1 MNKTLLKIIKIQFNT
16 KEYELKYLYIYII
29 KMNIALNLSSAQ
41 LRNLRNGKGIRISP
55 AMFGSGVD
63 MIIDPMNYN
72 NLLKKL
78 ERGKGA
84 VMSMGNDELEENE
97 IQGTGLF
104 LGAGK
109 KSGKISRIKKARKW
123 RDFSDETL
131 RKGVDTGRY
140 GYEQFKEATDPV
152 GSELKKTGKKAIQ
165 GFSKMFGGEMEG
177 DGFFKDL
184 KKGYNK
190 KVKNSKL
197 GSALRETTGMVV
209 GDVYDRGA
217 KELGKHKYGKPVSQ
231 YMKDAKGSN
240 VKRLTGL
247 TGLGLRVGTT
257 GNGKMKSAVEIRPAV
272 MPRGKLDPSKLKH
285 GNGLRMSGSGNC
297 GACKMCGGSMND
309 KFLFADIA
317 L

>member
-1 MNKTLLKIIKIQFNT
+1 V
-16 KEYELKYLYIYII
+16 YIYII

-78 ERGKGA
+78 ERGKDA
-84 VMSMGNDELEENE
+84 VMSMRNDELEENE

-123 RDFSDETL
+123 RDFSIETL
-131 RKGVDTGRY
+131 RKGIDTGRY
-140 GYEQFKEATDPV
+140 GCEQFKEATDPV
-152 GSELKKTGKKAIQ
+152 CSELKKTGKKAIK
-165 GFSKMFGGEMEG
+165 GISKMFGGEMEG
-177 DGFFKDL
+177 EDMEGGGFFKDL
-184 KKGYNK
+184 KKGYNR

-197 GSALRETTGMVV
+197 GSAIQETTGMVV

-217 KELGKHKYGKPVSQ
+217 KELGKYKYGKPVSQ
-231 YMKDAKGSN
+231 YMKDTKGSN
-240 VKRLTGL
+240 VKRLT
-247 TGLGLRVGTT
+247 
-257 GNGKMKSAVEIRPAV
+257 
-272 MPRGKLDPSKLKH
+272 
-285 GNGLRMSGSGNC
+285 
-297 GACKMCGGSMND
+297 
-309 KFLFADIA
+309 
-317 L
+317 

>member
-1 MNKTLLKIIKIQFNT
+1 
-16 KEYELKYLYIYII
+16 
-29 KMNIALNLSSAQ
+29 
-41 LRNLRNGKGIRISP
+41 
-55 AMFGSGVD
+55 MFGSGVD

-97 IQGTGLF
+97 IQGTGLV
-104 LGAGK
+104 LGAGN

-131 RKGVDTGRY
+131 RKGIDTGRY
-140 GYEQFKEATDPV
+140 GYEQFKEATNPLR
-152 GSELKKTGKKAIQ
+152 SEGKKAIK
-165 GFSKMFGGEMEG
+165 GLSKMFGGEMEGEDMEG

-184 KKGYNK
+184 KKGYNR

-197 GSALRETTGMVV
+197 GSAIRETTGMVV

-217 KELGKHKYGKPVSQ
+217 KELGKNKYGKPLSQ
-231 YMKDAKGSN
+231 YMKDKRGSN
-240 VKRLTGL
+240 VKKITGM
-247 TGLGLRVGTT
+247 TGVGLKVAGDGR
-257 GNGKMKSAVEIRPAV
+257 MKSAVYRP
-272 MPRGKLDPSKLKH
+272 PGLDKLMMKH
-285 GNGLRMSGSGNC
+285 GKGLRMSGSGASC
-297 GACKMCGGSMND
+297 EVCGGSMND
-309 KFLFADIA
+309 KFLFADQA